1 MKKIKFVMSEVPV
14 SVGWDQVGVSVFTLE
29 IHVKDVDG
37 EYISKLDPFPTQE
50 KALEWVSGLTSIF
63 SQAGYTIE

>member
-14 SVGWDQVGVSVFTLE
+14 SIGWDQVGVSVFNLE

-37 EYISKLDPFPTQE
+37 EYISKLDDWPPRLTHKSPF
-50 KALEWVSGLTSIF
+50 AILADSFNASI
-63 SQAGYTIE
+63 AG